1 MVVYIHW
8 LLVVVFV
15 VAERETDSKNRLK
28 CGGEKMPRE
37 CCLVTF
43 RVSYHKKIFV
53 SNTNLP

>member
-1 MVVYIHW
+1 MVIGGGV
-8 LLVVVFV
+8 
-15 VAERETDSKNRLK
+15 RGGGGETDSKNRLK
-28 CGGEKMPRE
+28 LDVEEKKMPRE